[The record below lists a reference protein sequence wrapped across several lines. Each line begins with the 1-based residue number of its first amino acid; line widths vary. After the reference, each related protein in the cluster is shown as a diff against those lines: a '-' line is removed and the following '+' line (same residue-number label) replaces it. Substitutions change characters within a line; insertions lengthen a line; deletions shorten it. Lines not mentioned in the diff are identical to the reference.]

1 MKKLVLLLL
10 PFLALISCRKP
21 ENVQRMEELLHGDW
35 HGVEITNHLIAQG
48 LWDTLHPHSIT
59 DVIASFDT
67 LNGTFI
73 VDSAGTIVDSASLQ
87 INFKMARISRERP
100 V

>member
-10 PFLALISCRKP
+10 PFLALIGCRKP

-35 HGVEITNHLIAQG
+35 HGVEITNQLIAPG
-48 LWDTLHPHSIT
+48 LFDTLHPHSTT
-59 DVIASFDT
+59 DLISTFDT

-73 VDSAGTIVDSASLQ
+73 VDSLGKTLD
-87 INFKMARISRERP
+87 
-100 V
+100 